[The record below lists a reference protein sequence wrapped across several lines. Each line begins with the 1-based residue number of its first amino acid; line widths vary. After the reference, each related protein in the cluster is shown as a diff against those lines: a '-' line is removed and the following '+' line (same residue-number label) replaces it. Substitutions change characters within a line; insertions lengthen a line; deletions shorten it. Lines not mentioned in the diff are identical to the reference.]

1 MGGDFGWL
9 EKAGE
14 PIKKTLVAFA
24 KTVGGNRSIVY
35 RLAGRAVYCP
45 RDVMNFADKVMR
57 SGDPAHYLPENNR
70 ADASSNDVID
80 EFLGVLSSEDADRIE
95 MLAAGGDADIMIHE
109 AVIDGDL
116 TPHESRDFWT
126 QLLHVGYL
134 TVVKPLPL
142 LNTYRVTIANEEIR
156 EVFICRVNDRYSKA
170 NREFVALGQDFVKA
184 ATEGDRD
191 AMAGVWGRFSRTT
204 CRSRIRF

>member
-1 MGGDFGWL
+1 MCGLRGTHQRLDGDVVGFVCSARRRWWETKRLSKRWRYSSNPERSLNDERTSAAGLQRPRRSRQSGTGGDFGWL

-35 RLAGRAVYCP
+35 RLAGRAVYCQ

-95 MLAAGGDADIMIHE
+95 MLAAGGDADITIHE
-109 AVIDGDL
+109 AFTDGDAA
-116 TPHESRDFWT
+116 SS
-126 QLLHVGYL
+126 
-134 TVVKPLPL
+134 
-142 LNTYRVTIANEEIR
+142 
-156 EVFICRVNDRYSKA
+156 CRVPDR
-170 NREFVALGQDFVKA
+170 REAPA
-184 ATEGDRD
+184 AAQHVPRD
-191 AMAGVWGRFSRTT
+191 D
-204 CRSRIRF
+204 CQ